1 MVESSG
7 ARSKPATVNL
17 EVLDSMVTHYLVEED
32 LVDDNGER
40 GREQV
45 ESEVLR
51 PLPMPLFST
60 ALWLFSPACCC
71 SQLFHTHS
79 SVLLT

>member
-32 LVDDNGER
+32 LVEDTGER
-40 GREQV
+40 GREQL
-45 ESEVLR
+45 ESEVL
-51 PLPMPLFST
+51 
-60 ALWLFSPACCC
+60 
-71 SQLFHTHS
+71 
-79 SVLLT
+79 